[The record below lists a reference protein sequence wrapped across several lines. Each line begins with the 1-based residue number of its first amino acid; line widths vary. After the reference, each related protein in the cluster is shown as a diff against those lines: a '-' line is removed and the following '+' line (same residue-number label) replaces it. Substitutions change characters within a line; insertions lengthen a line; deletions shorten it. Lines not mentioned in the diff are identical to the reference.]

1 MEKIEVTEEMQSRTM
16 EKIRKADVSAAHRAL
31 PFQKLRR
38 YAALAA
44 ALVGVFALPALFR
57 QRGAL
62 RPAPPQKSSQKQ
74 LGFSVTDITALPF
87 VPERA
92 DYYAY

>member
-1 MEKIEVTEEMQSRTM
+1 MEKIEATEEMRSRTM

-57 QRGAL
+57 QRGAQ
-62 RPAPPQKSSQKQ
+62 PPKSSQKQ
-74 LGFSVTDITALPF
+74 LGFL
-87 VPERA
+87 
-92 DYYAY
+92 